1 MFNFLKGIFSSNK
14 NLQVEINPAR
24 EMLKEATVLKKEKK
38 YDEACDKLK
47 QAFLSK
53 GASDLMA
60 KERMRLPMYLQLAKK
75 NDEGW
80 KILNEIN
87 VEYTDVFSQAEIAN
101 QMRVFLQKEK
111 NYIEA
116 ILFSIWNIC
125 KEVERDRFNIQR
137 SINLTDQWALNKEE
151 FGSNEEEKETVYGK
165 TPKGNPITD
174 STYKMFNDRVNK
186 NISKSG
192 VSDNISTL
200 LRKAK
205 KEELIDSLSKS
216 ISKFLHSSKQ
226 YELREVR
233 KIIKSILLED

>member
-47 QAFLSK
+47 QAFMSK

-116 ILFSIWNIC
+116 VLFSIWNIC
-125 KEVERDRFNIQR
+125 KEVERDRFNIQS

-200 LRKAK
+200 LKKAK

>member
-47 QAFLSK
+47 QAFISK

-60 KERMRLPMYLQLAKK
+60 KERMRLPMYLQHAKK

-125 KEVERDRFNIQR
+125 KEVERDRFNIQ
-137 SINLTDQWALNKEE
+137 SSVNLTDQWALNKEE

-165 TPKGNPITD
+165 TPKGNPITG

-200 LRKAK
+200 LKKAK